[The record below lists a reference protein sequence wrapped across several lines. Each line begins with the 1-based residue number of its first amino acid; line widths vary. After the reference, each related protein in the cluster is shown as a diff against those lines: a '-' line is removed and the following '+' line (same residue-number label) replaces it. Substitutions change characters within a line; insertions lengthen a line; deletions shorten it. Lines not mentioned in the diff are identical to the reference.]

1 MMFSAVGPGLLDE
14 AEEKALRRS
23 LNSWRSSFHEEAVVA
38 FDENVLADGE
48 DVQDVEVKLPDET
61 FGNLVVEFRALG
73 LITWSER
80 KRSVSDRGSYW
91 ALTPC
96 GDDHLTTL
104 RASTPEAASA
114 ARERSADSELQES
127 QHDDLAEAE
136 AAKM

>member
-1 MMFSAVGPGLLDE
+1 M
-14 AEEKALRRS
+14 
-23 LNSWRSSFHEEAVVA
+23 VA

-80 KRSVSDRGSYW
+80 KRGFRPGQLLGAYAVRRRSSDHAAG
-91 ALTPC
+91 T
-96 GDDHLTTL
+96 
-104 RASTPEAASA
+104 TPEAASA

>member
-23 LNSWRSSFHEEAVVA
+23 LNSWHSSFHEEAVVA
-38 FDENVLADGE
+38 YDENVLADGE

-61 FGNLVVEFRALG
+61 FGN
-73 LITWSER
+73 WSYSPG
-80 KRSVSDRGSYW
+80 RS
-91 ALTPC
+91 
-96 GDDHLTTL
+96 
-104 RASTPEAASA
+104 PEAASA

-127 QHDDLAEAE
+127 QHADLLAEAE